1 MKAEKEEEEQTHR
14 VRASTNPPALEVV
27 WRATRH
33 PRHGGAHPVIQ
44 KNERAERRRES
55 GWIRMSCTWASFLPG
70 HHMRPEEAHPEVR
83 SPLSFFFKK
92 KTDGWIKIHRES
104 HSTRAASVAL

>member
-14 VRASTNPPALEVV
+14 VRASTNIPTLEVV

-44 KNERAERRRES
+44 KNERAERSVGGS
-55 GWIRMSCTWASFLPG
+55 GCPALGP
-70 HHMRPEEAHPEVR
+70 R
-83 SPLSFFFKK
+83 SYPRAGPFTGPSSHGVWLIYSQQYGGVPYSRFSDRSFFFLFSKFF
-92 KTDGWIKIHRES
+92 
-104 HSTRAASVAL
+104 VVF